1 MKMNYIYEE
10 KTLTSLISVLAI
22 VKLHDQHPTAK
33 VEVYQGNVKSFYIFS
48 LFILFYKNKWR

>member
-48 LFILFYKNKWR
+48 LFILFYKNK